1 MPPQVA
7 PLNQNKQIM
16 TLQEL
21 NNQFSIPETI
31 VFEEE
36 NGLNVA
42 TISNNYATAIISL
55 YGGQI
60 LSFKPHDKK
69 ELLFVSSLSK
79 FEEGQAIRGGIPL
92 CFPWFGPRP
101 NTPSLPKHGFAR
113 LMNWSVKSVQ
123 QLVDGAT
130 SLILSLTD
138 NTQTRQWW
146 PYAFNTEIEFIIEK
160 ELTVKWHIQNN
171 DKKPFSFTN
180 ALHSYFNIG
189 DINKTTVTGLEN
201 TPYLEEI
208 RSEEPFAG
216 ELHAITIEREV
227 DRIYSD
233 TENCC
238 TIIDETLHRKIKI
251 NKSGSHSTVIWN
263 PWSEVAAGMK
273 DLGNQDYLHFIC
285 VETANV
291 GHNAITLEPQSSHA
305 MSLHITAQ

>member
-1 MPPQVA
+1 
-7 PLNQNKQIM
+7 M

-21 NNQFSIPETI
+21 NNQFSISETI

-36 NGLNVA
+36 NGLKVA
-42 TISNNYATAIISL
+42 AIANHYATAIISL

-69 ELLFVSSLSK
+69 EVLFVSSLSD
-79 FEEGQAIRGGIPL
+79 FEEGKAIRGGIPL
-92 CFPWFGPRP
+92 CFPWFG
-101 NTPSLPKHGFAR
+101 TQQDAPSHPKHGLAR
-113 LMNWSVKSVQ
+113 LMNWTVKSAE
-123 QLVDGAT
+123 QLVDGA
-130 SLILSLTD
+130 SRLVLSLTD
-138 NTQTRQWW
+138 NAQSRQWW
-146 PYAFNTEIEFIIEK
+146 PYAFGTEIEFIIGK

-171 DKKPFSFTN
+171 DNKPFTFTS

-189 DINKTTVTGLEN
+189 DINKIKVTGLEN
-201 TPYLEEI
+201 VPYLEEI

-233 TENCC
+233 TEASC
-238 TIIDETLHRKIKI
+238 TIIDETLQRQISI
-251 NKSGSHSTVIWN
+251 NKNGSRSTVVWN
-263 PWSEVAAGMK
+263 PWSEVAAGMP

-291 GHNAITLEPQSSHA
+291 LHNAITLEPASLFV
-305 MSLHITAQ
+305 MSLRITAQ

>member
-1 MPPQVA
+1 
-7 PLNQNKQIM
+7 M

-36 NGLNVA
+36 NGLKVA
-42 TISNNYATAIISL
+42 AISNNYATAIISL

-69 ELLFVSSLSK
+69 EILFVSSLSK

-101 NTPSLPKHGFAR
+101 DAPSLPKHGFAR
-113 LMNWSVKSVQ
+113 LMNWTVKSVQ
-123 QLVDGAT
+123 QLVDGAS

-138 NTQTRQWW
+138 NAQSRQWW
-146 PYAFNTEIEFIIEK
+146 PYAFDSEIEFIIGK

-171 DKKPFSFTN
+171 DTKPFTYTN
-180 ALHSYFNIG
+180 ALHTYFNIG
-189 DINKTTVTGLEN
+189 DINKITVSGLEN
-201 TPYLEEI
+201 KPYLEEI

-216 ELHAITIEREV
+216 EQHAITVKREV

-233 TENCC
+233 TTDSC
-238 TIIDETLHRKIKI
+238 TINDETMHRRITI
-251 NKSGSHSTVIWN
+251 DKSGSHSTVVWN

-291 GHNAITLEPQSSHA
+291 LHNAIMLEPNASQV
-305 MSLHITAQ
+305 MSLRITAQ